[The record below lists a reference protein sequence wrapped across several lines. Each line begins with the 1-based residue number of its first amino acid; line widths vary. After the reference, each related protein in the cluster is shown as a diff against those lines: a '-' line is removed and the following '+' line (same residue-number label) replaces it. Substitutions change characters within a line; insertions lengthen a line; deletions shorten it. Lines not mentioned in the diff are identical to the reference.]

1 MAADPP
7 SRYPQVPAATVT
19 VGMWLFL
26 ASLFM
31 LFAAG
36 LLGYVVIR
44 NSTQNANQH
53 VHLPGILWL
62 STAMVLGVSVALARA
77 LGALRRERRSTFLAW
92 VRISL
97 VLGLGFLAVQAPA
110 MVMLLAQHR
119 GIQRQ
124 HVALYGL
131 VFFLILLHAL
141 HVVGGMVALLL
152 VNLRGTRGVYDHEHY
167 LPVRHAAMYWH
178 FLDIVWL
185 VLFLTF
191 LATA

>member
-7 SRYPQVPAATVT
+7 SRYPQVTAATVT

-26 ASLFM
+26 TSLFM
-31 LFAAG
+31 LFTAG

-44 NSTQNANQH
+44 NSAQNVNQH
-53 VHLPGILWL
+53 IRLPAILWL
-62 STAMVLGVSVALARA
+62 STAMVLAVSIALARA
-77 LGALRRERRSTFLAW
+77 LGALRRERRQRFLTW
-92 VRISL
+92 IRISL
-97 VLGLGFLAVQAPA
+97 ALGLGFLAVQAPA

-119 GIQRQ
+119 GLRQQ

-141 HVVGGMVALLL
+141 HVVGGMVALVL
-152 VNLRGTRGVYDHEHY
+152 VNLRGARGVYDHEHY
-167 LPVRHAAMYWH
+167 MPVRHAAMYWH

-185 VLFLTF
+185 VLFFTF